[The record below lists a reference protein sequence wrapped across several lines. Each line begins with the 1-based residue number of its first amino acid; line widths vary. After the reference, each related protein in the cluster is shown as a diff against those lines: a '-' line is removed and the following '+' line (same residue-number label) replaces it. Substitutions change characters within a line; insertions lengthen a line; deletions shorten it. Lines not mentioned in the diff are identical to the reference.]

1 MSSGVSDCLHAR
13 RTTFR
18 IAGRFEATPMVELI
32 HVVRLVAQTHLGRV
46 AHGVRA
52 RSPGAYLEWV
62 TAVAEQYNLL
72 PA

>member
-1 MSSGVSDCLHAR
+1 
-13 RTTFR
+13 
-18 IAGRFEATPMVELI
+18 MVELI